1 MLFNTW
7 SYILFLTFASLL
19 LRVKFIPWR
28 ISLAILSISF
38 YAFWDYRFL
47 PLIFIVT
54 TVDYFAARI
63 IENTTKSQ
71 FKNMALAFSVSIN
84 LSFLIFFK
92 YILLLLYGMEA
103 SFGYIYTGGILHSI
117 ILPLGISF
125 YTFEAISYVIDVYR
139 GEKKAEQSYLSYML
153 FILFFPKLIAGPI
166 MRAGQLLPQ
175 LQKRPEVNHND
186 IRVGLNTI
194 LNGLFLKV
202 VLADNI
208 SPVVDAAFEVNPSL
222 LGFLDVSTMGF
233 LFGWQIYFDFFGYS
247 LIALGSARVLGI
259 RLIDN
264 FKDPYISFSVKEF
277 WTRWHISLSQWIK
290 DYLYVPLIK
299 LFFGDTRPSGLNFVA
314 LGCLFIS
321 WSIMGMW
328 HGSNL
333 SFLIWGLMHAVYLL
347 IFRLNEKIIPIKIYD
362 LKIFQFLSLCL
373 TLYVVMIAWVP
384 FRAIDAN
391 HSIELLSALLSTD
404 NLFSLGFREDT
415 YLITFLVTVGYFI
428 YYKLVDLWK
437 VKNISLDFCTLVFKL
452 TLTFIYLQAKD
463 QFIYFQF

>member
-153 FILFFPKLIAGPI
+153 FILFFPKLIA
-166 MRAGQLLPQ
+166 
-175 LQKRPEVNHND
+175 
-186 IRVGLNTI
+186 
-194 LNGLFLKV
+194 
-202 VLADNI
+202 
-208 SPVVDAAFEVNPSL
+208 
-222 LGFLDVSTMGF
+222 
-233 LFGWQIYFDFFGYS
+233 
-247 LIALGSARVLGI
+247 
-259 RLIDN
+259 
-264 FKDPYISFSVKEF
+264 
-277 WTRWHISLSQWIK
+277 
-290 DYLYVPLIK
+290 
-299 LFFGDTRPSGLNFVA
+299 
-314 LGCLFIS
+314 
-321 WSIMGMW
+321 
-328 HGSNL
+328 
-333 SFLIWGLMHAVYLL
+333 
-347 IFRLNEKIIPIKIYD
+347 
-362 LKIFQFLSLCL
+362 
-373 TLYVVMIAWVP
+373 
-384 FRAIDAN
+384 
-391 HSIELLSALLSTD
+391 
-404 NLFSLGFREDT
+404 
-415 YLITFLVTVGYFI
+415 
-428 YYKLVDLWK
+428 
-437 VKNISLDFCTLVFKL
+437 
-452 TLTFIYLQAKD
+452 
-463 QFIYFQF
+463 